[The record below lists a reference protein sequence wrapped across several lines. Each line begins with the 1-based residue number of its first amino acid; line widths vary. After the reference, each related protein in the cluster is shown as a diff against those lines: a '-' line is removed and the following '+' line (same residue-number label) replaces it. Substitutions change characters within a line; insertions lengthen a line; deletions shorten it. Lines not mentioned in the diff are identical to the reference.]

1 MSTEHLLDG
10 PLYLRTLGDELRELR
25 RGRGLSR
32 KQLQDRLGGELS
44 EQALA
49 TYELGTRSCAVV
61 RLVELCLAMDEQPE
75 NLIARVGS
83 RLFEQSAVPLY
94 VNVSRLARSASAELA
109 PIRRWAQARLGAP
122 GVPLTVGID
131 RTALDCLAHLCGLPV
146 VRLERLLRRFGN

>member
-1 MSTEHLLDG
+1 VSAAQILDG

-25 RGRGLSR
+25 RVRGLTR
-32 KQLQDRLGGELS
+32 KQLQDRLAGGLS

-49 TYELGTRSCAVV
+49 TYELGTRSCTVV

-75 NLIARVGS
+75 HLVARVGS
-83 RLFEQSAVPLY
+83 RLFVQAATPLF
-94 VNVSRLARSASAELA
+94 VNVARLARSASGELA

-122 GVPLTVGID
+122 EVPQVVGID

-146 VRLERLLRRFGN
+146 VRLERLLRRFSD